1 MKKKF
6 WMPLIAAMT
15 MFASCQDDE
24 IVNEQMEIKAVISE
38 AIDSRTAI
46 DDYNDYGSSVG
57 VLWLPN
63 ENIGVYSS
71 YNKNVKFTSTNKSST
86 GEATFRGLMLGT
98 PKYAYYPYS
107 VENNGVSYDKV
118 KGNVPQSQSYSHVY
132 KELAADYKVG
142 LLEKSQLFGATFEFT
157 RLVCLW
163 KFQVDATGSALEGQT
178 LRSISVKVNNNRQ
191 ITGKF
196 TMNLSAQ
203 TLDLGSYETGNDSLF
218 MAWSSAPVMAS
229 GTSHLGYVTCLPDV
243 KQNDEYQIT
252 IKTDTH
258 IATFTHVSKAAH
270 KSNGLYK
277 FNLKLSERDMVIK
290 EIANAVE
297 PEQPEVTPV
306 DFKISSFKFEVAKNE
321 GKILPGKVIGNK
333 STYKPS
339 YDADYYGN
347 AVACTVDNENKKIT
361 LNLPYLNNR
370 KLVPTFEIPEGTI
383 LESENGEIISGVTE
397 VDFSQYKQVAVINAN
412 NEREYVVYDV
422 ELTNSGLPVVVINQV
437 TGVTSTETDSE
448 YKSASNAWY
457 AATNA
462 KWVPKD
468 KDWQM
473 TEGVDNFMVY
483 NADGTPAI
491 TDKNGATLS
500 EPLFAGTRLR
510 GNVTQQMPKKS
521 FAVKLDKKSGVLDM
535 KPHKRWVLLANWK
548 DRTLMRNAVAFGIA
562 KKFKE
567 VFPNDGLAWNPS
579 GQHVELVYN
588 GVHVGNYYLCEQI
601 KIDGNRLDINDPYDA
616 EDAYSGNPEDYG
628 YLLECDDAY
637 DETWKFTTANYIP
650 FLFKDDANDAM
661 LNYATTFVR
670 GIEDKLYAGNYTEA
684 YKSIDLTSMVDF
696 LLIQELMMN
705 SEMKHPKSCY
715 TYINNGKFY
724 AGPIWDF
731 DWNTLPTSS
740 SNSEE
745 GYSYTASMLS
755 KASPT
760 HKRSGY
766 PTSPSSSDKTYMW
779 YPMLVKDATF
789 KNLAAERWNA
799 VKGALQTFVSN
810 EIPQIQAKIAESEK
824 VNNEMWPI
832 SIASSSWSQNTF
844 GMGGG
849 KCGDESYDFSKAIST
864 LQSTLNTRINGMSY
878 VSNKNWPS
886 KNYTTK

>member
-1 MKKKF
+1 
-6 WMPLIAAMT
+6 MPLIAAMT
-15 MFASCQDDE
+15 MFASCQDEE

-86 GEATFRGLMLGT
+86 GEATFRGFMLGT

-243 KQNDEYQIT
+243 KQYDEYQIT

-306 DFKISSFKFEVAKNE
+306 DFKISSFKFEVAKNS

-347 AVACTVDNENKKIT
+347 AVACTVDNDNKKIT

-397 VDFSQYKQVAVINAN
+397 VDFSQFKQVAVINAN

-437 TGVTSTETDSE
+437 TGVTSDEENDD
-448 YKSASNAWY
+448 YIKASAAWY
-457 AATNA
+457 TATQT

-468 KDWQM
+468 DDWQM

-491 TDKNGATLS
+491 TDKNGASLS
-500 EPLFAGTRLR
+500 EPLFSGTRVR

-567 VFPNDGLAWNPS
+567 VFPNDGIEWNPS

-616 EDAYSGNPEDYG
+616 EDAYSGNPEEYG

-637 DETWKFTTANYIP
+637 DEKWQFTTANYIP
-650 FLFKDDANDAM
+650 FLFKDDANDDM

-684 YKSIDLTSMVDF
+684 YESMDLTSMVDF

-799 VKGALQTFVSN
+799 VKGALQTFVSV
-810 EIPQIQAKIAESEK
+810 EIPQIQAKIAESDK
-824 VNNEMWPI
+824 VNSEMWPI
-832 SIASSSWSQNTF
+832 TVSSWGNTF

-886 KNYTTK
+886 KSYTNK